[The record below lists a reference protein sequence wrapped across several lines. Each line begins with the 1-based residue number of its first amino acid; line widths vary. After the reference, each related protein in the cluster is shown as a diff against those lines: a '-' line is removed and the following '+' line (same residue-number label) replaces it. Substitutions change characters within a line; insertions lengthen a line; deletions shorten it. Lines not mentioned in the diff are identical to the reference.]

1 MLELAII
8 DKKGTFAEKAS
19 YNINKQYHRG
29 VENFAPQILSSL
41 AISLLPDEILDNT
54 EFGKS
59 VKKHSRDIDEFDT
72 LHYEGSAFKLGYFDK
87 GKYYQMKDS
96 KGKDITVE
104 IDNLGQALR
113 AWSNNFSK
121 EVQDYDDIQEIK
133 SYINKNNKDVIVNH

>member
-1 MLELAII
+1 MRVTKFKLNNKLFTLNKE
-8 DKKGTFAEKAS
+8 DKYRNLSEEQANQMQEKGTFAEKAF
-19 YNINKQYHRG
+19 YNINKQYHRE

-59 VKKHSRDIDEFDT
+59 VKKHSRDVDEFDT
-72 LHYEGSAFKLGYFDK
+72 LHYEGSAFELGYFDK

-104 IDNLGQALR
+104 I
-113 AWSNNFSK
+113 
-121 EVQDYDDIQEIK
+121 E
-133 SYINKNNKDVIVNH
+133 